1 MTFPYIGPRVQ
12 SAVDLDWSALPAGL
26 RDLKG
31 IVGPGAALA
40 LAAAYGG
47 GSLYVP
53 AEAGPKHRLSRL
65 LGEETARRL
74 CRACAGDTLKVPKP
88 DAVLRQ
94 IRKKDILRRK
104 KNGEPVSRLARDY
117 NLTQRRVMQILAE
130 HAHAA

>member
-40 LAAAYGG
+40 LSAAYGG

-53 AEAGPKHRLSRL
+53 ASPGPEHRLSRI
-65 LGEETARRL
+65 LGQENARLL

-94 IRKKDILRRK
+94 IREKDILRRK
-104 KNGEPVSRLARDY
+104 KNGEPTSRLARDY

-130 HAHAA
+130 HARAA